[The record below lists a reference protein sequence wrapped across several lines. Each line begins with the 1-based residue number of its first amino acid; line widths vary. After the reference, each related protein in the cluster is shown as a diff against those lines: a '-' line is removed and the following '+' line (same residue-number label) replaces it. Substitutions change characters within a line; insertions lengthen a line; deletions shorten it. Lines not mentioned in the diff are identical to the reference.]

1 MTPNTNTTQK
11 RELRVRP
18 IENGTVIDHIKA
30 GQSLNVLRILGIPD
44 SSEDV
49 VSVVINASG
58 EHGKKDVVKIENR
71 ELNVHEVDKITLIA
85 PNAVIN
91 IIRNFDVFEKKHV
104 VIPQNIEGVVRC
116 INPNCISNSSEPVTS
131 KFAVTSAKGKIVLR
145 CKYCERVITE
155 NIADRLL

>member
-1 MTPNTNTTQK
+1 MTPNTTPK

-18 IENGTVIDHIKA
+18 IKNGTVIDHITA

-49 VSVVINASG
+49 VSVVINALG
-58 EHGKKDVVKIENR
+58 KHGKKDVVKIENR
-71 ELNVHEVDKITLIA
+71 ELNVREVDKISLIA

-104 VIPQNIEGVVRC
+104 VIPENAEGVVRC

-131 KFAVTSAKGKIVLR
+131 KFTITSVGDRISLR
-145 CKYCERVITE
+145 CEYCERVISE
-155 NIADRLL
+155 NIATHLL

>member
-1 MTPNTNTTQK
+1 MTPNTTPK

-18 IENGTVIDHIKA
+18 IKNGTVIDHITA

-44 SSEDV
+44 SSDDV
-49 VSVVINASG
+49 VSVIMNALG

-71 ELNVHEVDKITLIA
+71 ELNVHEVDKISLIA

-104 VIPQNIEGVVRC
+104 VIPKNAEGVVRC

-131 KFAVTSAKGKIVLR
+131 KFDITSVGGKILLR

-155 NIADRLL
+155 NIAERLL

>member
-1 MTPNTNTTQK
+1 MTPNTTSK

-18 IENGTVIDHIKA
+18 IKNGTVIDHITA

-49 VSVVINASG
+49 VSVVINALG

-71 ELNVHEVDKITLIA
+71 ELNVGEVDKISLIA

-104 VIPQNIEGVVRC
+104 VIPKNAEGVVRC
-116 INPNCISNSSEPVTS
+116 INPNCISNSNEPVTS
-131 KFAVTSAKGKIVLR
+131 KFTAISSKEKIVLR

-155 NIADRLL
+155 NIADHLL

>member
-1 MTPNTNTTQK
+1 MTLNTTPK

-18 IENGTVIDHIKA
+18 IENGTVIDHITA

-49 VSVVINASG
+49 VSVVINALG

-71 ELNVHEVDKITLIA
+71 ELNVREVDKISLIA

-104 VIPQNIEGVVRC
+104 VIPKNAEGVVRC
-116 INPNCISNSSEPVTS
+116 INPNCISNSNEPVTS
-131 KFAVTSAKGKIVLR
+131 KFTAISSKGKIVLR

-155 NIADRLL
+155 NIADHLL